1 MDKRPYHDWEEKHG
15 LINNKAID
23 GFQYWNYMR
32 RDMVK
37 SFDDEYAEVE
47 PAFIKEIKEQ
57 KSEGIFSK
65 IKKAG
70 DLFSPD
76 GFDRA
81 EKQDVLFICHT
92 RRVDMDGKLVSIYT
106 DPVADRFE
114 SSATLQWYLP
124 AGDDKNRI
132 CSKNILFGDRVSAGS
147 YLRRYFVKYFKS
159 AEYKR
164 VREKIYE
171 DMKEPF
177 RELKLNYPLH
187 PKPKLFADRAAEL
200 CFFYKYKRPIYERLL
215 DRISPKVIVE
225 VVGGGFDTEII
236 NEIARER
243 GIPTIELQ
251 HGAGALEIWY
261 PKNVTVKQFPQ
272 WYFTFGEF
280 WKKATHPPIPED
292 HIIPVGF
299 PYHEREME
307 AYRGSGEKKGE
318 TVIFLSGSKYG
329 KEFFKVASD
338 LKKRRPDINIIYKLH
353 PREYP
358 FREERYGRKEDTGIE
373 IVDNNAVPL
382 YELFSR
388 CTSQVGVDSTAV
400 YEGMSFGL
408 KTYIWDIPKA
418 VLTKDLTDLK
428 YGALFKDGEEL
439 ARIMDSGSSA
449 VSDYDIND
457 FFMEGSLDNI
467 ERGIR
472 RILEG
477 SGGMA
482 V

>member
-1 MDKRPYHDWEEKHG
+1 MDKRPYHDWEEKHA
-15 LINNKAID
+15 LINYKAIN

-57 KSEGIFSK
+57 KSEGLLNKF
-65 IKKAG
+65 KKAG
-70 DLFSPD
+70 DLFKDD

-81 EKQDVLFICHT
+81 EKKDVLFICHT

-124 AGDDKNRI
+124 SGDDRTRI
-132 CSKNILFGDRVSAGS
+132 CSKNILFGDSVSAKS
-147 YLRRYFVKYFKS
+147 YLYRYLVRIFKS
-159 AEYKR
+159 AEFKR
-164 VREKIYE
+164 VRDRIYE

-177 RELKLNYPLH
+177 RDLKLNYPLH
-187 PKPKLFADRAAEL
+187 PKPGLFADRAAEL
-200 CFFYKYKRPIYERLL
+200 YFFYKYKRPVYERLL

-225 VVGGGFDTEII
+225 VVGGGFDNEII
-236 NEIARER
+236 NEIAGER
-243 GIPTIELQ
+243 GIDTIELQ

-261 PKNVTVKQFPQ
+261 PENVTVKQFPK

-280 WKKATHPPIPED
+280 WKKATHPPIPKD

-307 AYRGSGEKKGE
+307 AYRGNKEKREE

-338 LKKRRPDINIIYKLH
+338 LKKRRSDINIIYKLH

-358 FREERYGRKEDTGIE
+358 FREERYGRSEDTGIE
-373 IVDNNAVPL
+373 IVDNNRVPL

-418 VLTKDLTDLK
+418 VLTKDLTDLG
-428 YGALFKDGEEL
+428 YALLFKDTEDLIRKME
-439 ARIMDSGSSA
+439 SGSSA
-449 VSDYDIND
+449 VNDYDIND
-457 FFMEGSLDNI
+457 LFMEGGLDNI
-467 ERGIR
+467 EREIK
-472 RILEG
+472 RILYG
-477 SGGMA
+477 SGGA
-482 V
+482 EV